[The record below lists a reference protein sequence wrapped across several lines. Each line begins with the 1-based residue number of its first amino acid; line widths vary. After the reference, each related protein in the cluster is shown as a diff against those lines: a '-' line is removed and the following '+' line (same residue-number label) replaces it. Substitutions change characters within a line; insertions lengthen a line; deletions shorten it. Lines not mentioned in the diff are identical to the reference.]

1 MATQT
6 IKQNGTG
13 AKGREAEAQGRE
25 QARQGQLYRPNVD
38 LIEKADELLVLADLP
53 GAKPEQIDIEFEN
66 GSLTLHAKVA
76 ERRSENAT
84 YLLREFGVGDF
95 YRTFRVSEQI
105 DPARISAE
113 YRDGVLYLHLPKSEA
128 AKPRKIKVEPAN
140 SSGG

>member
-6 IKQNGTG
+6 LPGNGAEVAGRKQD
-13 AKGREAEAQGRE
+13 
-25 QARQGQLYRPNVD
+25 RQGQYYRPNVD
-38 LIEKADELLVLADLP
+38 LIEKADELLVLVDLP
-53 GAKPEQIDIEFEN
+53 GAKHDQIDIQFEN

-76 ERRSENAT
+76 PRRAEDAT

-113 YRDGVLYLHLPKSEA
+113 FSDGVLHLHLPKSEA
-128 AKPRKIKVEPAN
+128 AKPRKITVEAARSN
-140 SSGG
+140 G